1 MLAGTEPHTAAS
13 SAVPPTSSQLP
24 GKGPGRH
31 GRRAP
36 LGHEPPSFASWS
48 RHTARTSSARETA
61 SAVARVSSASWP
73 TTSAAGGGPDEADV
87 TTLSREGAAEDGR
100 GATRRRAHQ
109 GEPRERVATDA
120 VAEEVDAAAAA
131 DVIATVSGTRLGD
144 VASSG
149 RRRVQTRHRS
159 PEGDSRA
166 GSIRVDGTSATV
178 RNPLYSV
185 PPRVTSIFE
194 AKALSASRGQTRRRA
209 RRACHA
215 RPHAPDTPL
224 AGARGRD
231 RRRAMA
237 RCALPDP
244 LSPRHT
250 PCRSLGRSEKGSK
263 RASLPRDHPQGS
275 CWRVTP
281 RWCWR
286 CSSR

>member
-1 MLAGTEPHTAAS
+1 MAAARRVDARTKAS
-13 SAVPPTSSQLP
+13 RASASRPMPSRKKSTPQPPPTSSRRYP
-24 GKGPGRH
+24 ERDSAMWRH
-31 GRRAP
+31 RGVGGCKLDVGVPRATRAP
-36 LGHEPPSFASWS
+36 VQSEWTG
-48 RHTARTSSARETA
+48 RARRF
-61 SAVARVSSASWP
+61 
-73 TTSAAGGGPDEADV
+73 GI
-87 TTLSREGAAEDGR
+87 
-100 GATRRRAHQ
+100 HF
-109 GEPRERVATDA
+109 
-120 VAEEVDAAAAA
+120 
-131 DVIATVSGTRLGD
+131 I
-144 VASSG
+144 
-149 RRRVQTRHRS
+149 
-159 PEGDSRA
+159 
-166 GSIRVDGTSATV
+166 
-178 RNPLYSV
+178 